1 MSLSRSPRAADPRAG
16 ISLADPHT
24 WRPMAFSNK
33 EAKDIRNPM
42 CEPLWAGRRAIVH
55 IDRHGVAI
63 RDENAAALE
72 GFEELRAALSEANLA
87 LDVVVDGY
95 LVPGQLRSNPTA
107 ADVVGADAMVTPGQ
121 LTRQLF
127 LGGGG
132 RNKRREAIELAEA
145 RRVEL
150 VPDETTTFVAVDLL
164 RLDGEA
170 LLNLPLQERRR
181 LLESAVAESDLVR
194 RSVSVRPPVE
204 AWYAQWK
211 TLGILEFSVKDAN
224 SRYVPGDVSPHW
236 AAAPIPRR

>member
-1 MSLSRSPRAADPRAG
+1 
-16 ISLADPHT
+16 
-24 WRPMAFSNK
+24 MAFSAK

-42 CEPLWAGRRAIVH
+42 CEPLWAGRRALVH
-55 IDRHGVAI
+55 IDRDEVTI
-63 RDENAAALE
+63 RDENAEALQ
-72 GFEELRAALSEANLA
+72 GFDPLRAALSEANLA
-87 LDVVVDGY
+87 VDVVVDGY
-95 LVPGQLRSNPTA
+95 LIPGPLRSNPSA
-107 ADVVGADAMVTPGQ
+107 ADVVGGDAMVTPGQ
-121 LTRQLF
+121 ITRQLF

-150 VPDETTTFVAVDLL
+150 APDEPTTFVAVDLL

-181 LLESAVAESDLVR
+181 LLESALAETEFVR

-204 AWYAQWK
+204 AWFAQWK